1 MHGLKQIEA
10 KYDFYS
16 GKARARAEYIE
27 NRQSIEMQK
36 FADFIANL
44 KKPEDRKRRQR
55 ALSIWMR

>member
-1 MHGLKQIEA
+1 
-10 KYDFYS
+10 
-16 GKARARAEYIE
+16 
-27 NRQSIEMQK
+27 MQK